1 MTVEELRKLV
11 IKWDLEMTGDASA
24 KSEYG
29 FILDQLDYHAKKEWR
44 VYLPAENP
52 VFNPSYIERL
62 AAWIGNVTVEA
73 DQKLLLKYAARI
85 SFFSH
90 DDFVALYRTAL
101 EREISRWV
109 ASQVAARLEPQ
120 GWQSF
125 HELIER
131 EIHLHTWFCPIT
143 DSMDINEFHKVNHL
157 QGVGVRPG
165 FAAQEMIANNKL
177 NPNPQ
182 LAGDWVR
189 YMANPSADQS
199 DPTRRRPP
207 LKRLVLLEDIV
218 GSASQCLD
226 AIRWA
231 VARLG
236 KPVLFVPLILC
247 PNGVQALRD
256 EEALSGGR
264 LAVRP
269 VIELRRNDLLGPERK
284 GEPGWPI
291 AADVEDLARR
301 TVVDL
306 GIHPLHAFGY
316 RETGCSLTT
325 FSNTPDN
332 TLPIVHHKPKP
343 SSGAWEPLF
352 PRIFRD

>member
-11 IKWDLEMTGDASA
+11 IKWDFEMTGDASA

-29 FILDQLDYHAKKEWR
+29 FILDQLDYHAMKEWR

-62 AAWIGNVTVEA
+62 AAWIGNMTVEA

-90 DDFVALYRTAL
+90 DDFSALYRTAMD
-101 EREISRWV
+101 REISRWV
-109 ASQVAARLEPQ
+109 ASQIPARLEPH

-131 EIHLHTWFCPIT
+131 EIHRHTWFCPIT
-143 DSMDINEFHKVNHL
+143 DSMDINEFYKVNHL
-157 QGVGVRPG
+157 KGVGHRPG
-165 FAAQEMIANNKL
+165 FATLEMLATKAG

-182 LAGDWVR
+182 LAENVR
-189 YMANPSADQS
+189 HYMANASVNQLYQPI
-199 DPTRRRPP
+199 P
-207 LKRLVLLEDIV
+207 LERIVLLEDIV

-226 AIRWA
+226 AVRWA
-231 VARLG
+231 VANLG

-256 EEALSGGR
+256 EEALSGGK
-264 LAVRP
+264 LTVRP
-269 VIELRRNDLLGPERK
+269 VIELRRSDLLGPERQ
-284 GEPGWPI
+284 GESGWPI
-291 AADVEDLARR
+291 TVDMEDLATRCAAR
-301 TVVDL
+301 ASVNMDT
-306 GIHPLHAFGY
+306 FGY
-316 RETGCSLTT
+316 RSTGCSLTT

-332 TLPIVHHKPKP
+332 TLPIVHHKPANG
-343 SSGAWEPLF
+343 SWEPLF